1 MKPDFGAVSKQR
13 ITFLPTPIYH
23 HVKTSNDAR
32 SILARAEYAMQTGD
46 RKHAHALAVQAGGLI
61 AQIIEATE

>member
-1 MKPDFGAVSKQR
+1 MKPNFGAVSARR
-13 ITFLPTPIYH
+13 ITVLPPPIYH
-23 HVKTSNDAR
+23 YVKTSNDAR

-46 RKHAHALAVQAGGLI
+46 RKHAHALAVQARELV

>member
-23 HVKTSNDAR
+23 YVKTSNDAR
-32 SILARAEYAMQTGD
+32 SILARGEYAMQTGD
-46 RKHAHALAVQAGGLI
+46 KKHARAMAVQARELI